1 MISIRLYLQ
10 RRRLERL
17 RQDKTQLSALARQ
30 QLDGI
35 DSAIAA
41 TQRRI
46 TALECGVPE
55 DQLDVTTIARAVAR
69 RQPNITRA
77 APGGR

>member
-1 MISIRLYLQ
+1 MKSLRLYFA
-10 RRRLERL
+10 RLRLDYL
-17 RQDKTQLSALARQ
+17 RQDKTHLSALARQ

-69 RQPNITRA
+69 RQPNITRSS
-77 APGGR
+77 PGRR

>member
-1 MISIRLYLQ
+1 MKSLRLYFA
-10 RRRLERL
+10 RLRLDYL

-69 RQPNITRA
+69 RQPNITRSL
-77 APGGR
+77 PGRR

>member
-1 MISIRLYLQ
+1 MKSIRLYFA
-10 RRRLERL
+10 RWRLDYL

-69 RQPNITRA
+69 RQPNITRSS
-77 APGGR
+77 PGRR

>member
-1 MISIRLYLQ
+1 MKSLRLYFA
-10 RRRLERL
+10 RLRLDYL

-69 RQPNITRA
+69 RQPNITRSS
-77 APGGR
+77 PGRR

>member
-1 MISIRLYLQ
+1 MQSMRLYLA

-17 RQDKTQLSALARQ
+17 VQDKAQLAAQARQ
-30 QLDGI
+30 QLDGL
-35 DSAIAA
+35 DDAITT

-55 DQLDVTTIARAVAR
+55 AQLDVHTIARAVAR
-69 RQPNITRA
+69 R
-77 APGGR
+77 